1 MNTIYIGLA
10 ILIIFMVVHKLHRK
24 RHTRNRVVRVV
35 EDNCTRCR
43 SCLKKCRH
51 DVLDIVHDGNG
62 MCMEVKHPDR
72 CTGCGDCISV
82 CRFNA
87 LEFIERV

>member
-1 MNTIYIGLA
+1 MNVIYISLV
-10 ILIIFMVVHKLHRK
+10 ILLLLLVVPKLHRK
-24 RHTRNRVVRVV
+24 RHTKNRAVRVV

-51 DVLDIVHDGNG
+51 DVLDLVDNGNG
-62 MCMEVKHPDR
+62 MRIEVNHPDR
-72 CTGCGDCISV
+72 CTGCGDCVSV

-87 LEFIERV
+87 LEFVERV